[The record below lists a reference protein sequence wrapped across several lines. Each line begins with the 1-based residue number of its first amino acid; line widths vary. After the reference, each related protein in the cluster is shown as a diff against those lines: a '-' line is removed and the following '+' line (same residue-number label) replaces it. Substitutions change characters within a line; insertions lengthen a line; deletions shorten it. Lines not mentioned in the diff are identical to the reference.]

1 MLDFC
6 LFPRGEMREE
16 NEAGGASVEN
26 WEEEKLKRWIG
37 GKEERITRSQREDD
51 RKGGTS
57 HGVSAE

>member
-1 MLDFC
+1 
-6 LFPRGEMREE
+6 MREE